1 MRGTFWGVA
10 EGKPDGSAR
19 DALIAA
25 AAHRLWTTD
34 ECELRILDVC
44 QETGLSTSVIY
55 GHFRSRQ
62 GLIDA
67 ALLHIFAE
75 VTEGIVRDI
84 EKLVDGPHPTGRLL
98 DSLHAFLTDPARE
111 HDLVLHRQA
120 YVRISAA
127 ALVRSSLRPGYLDL
141 YREYLDRCSALYIRA
156 LRRGLLP
163 ERLTGRQWTMVLE
176 SQMMARAFHDLDA
189 QWDDLND
196 WVLAIARL
204 VDDVEPAGE
213 GD

>member
-1 MRGTFWGVA
+1 VA

-25 AAHRLWTTD
+25 AAQRLWTND
-34 ECELRILDVC
+34 ECDLRILDVC

-67 ALLHIFAE
+67 ALLRIFAE
-75 VTEGIVRDI
+75 VTEGIVRDVD
-84 EKLVDGPHPTGRLL
+84 ELVNGAHPTGRLL
-98 DSLHAFLTDPARE
+98 DTLHAFLTDPARE
-111 HDLVLHRQA
+111 RDLVRHRQA
-120 YVRISAA
+120 YVRVSAT
-127 ALVRSSLRPGYLDL
+127 ALARPSIRPGFLDL
-141 YREYLDRCSALYIRA
+141 YGEYLDRCSELYDGA
-156 LRRGLLP
+156 VRRGLLSD
-163 ERLTGRQWTMVLE
+163 RLSGRQWTLVLE

-189 QWDDLND
+189 SWDDHGD

-204 VDDVEPAGE
+204 TGDVEPAGE
-213 GD
+213 AD